1 VFDTLWRCLFHSL
14 VKLLWYQ
21 KSIKMAPTKVSSAF
35 VGGDRE
41 AGNGK
46 LEERPSS
53 DLALVK
59 RFIDDSSES
68 TIVGAED
75 ERLKDGNFAVRKLEE
90 YDIDFDDTRKFTV
103 QRWGDIV
110 KAAIA
115 TLSIGGNLFATP
127 WMDLY

>member
-1 VFDTLWRCLFHSL
+1 MFDTLSRCLFHSL
-14 VKLLWYQ
+14 VKLLRYQ
-21 KSIKMAPTKVSSAF
+21 KSIKMASTKVSSAF

-41 AGNGK
+41 TGNGK

-53 DLALVK
+53 DLTLVEL
-59 RFIDDSSES
+59 FNDDSLENTTAS
-68 TIVGAED
+68 AED

-90 YDIDFDDTRKFTV
+90 YDIDFNDTREFTV

-110 KAAIA
+110 KASIA

-127 WMDLY
+127 LTDLY

>member
-1 VFDTLWRCLFHSL
+1 MFGTLWRCLFHSL
-14 VKLLWYQ
+14 VKLLRYQ

-35 VGGDRE
+35 VGDDRE
-41 AGNGK
+41 TGNGN

-53 DLALVK
+53 DLTLVEL
-59 RFIDDSSES
+59 FNDDSLENTTAS
-68 TIVGAED
+68 AED

-127 WMDLY
+127 LTDLY

>member
-1 VFDTLWRCLFHSL
+1 
-14 VKLLWYQ
+14 
-21 KSIKMAPTKVSSAF
+21 MAPTKVSSAF
-35 VGGDRE
+35 VGDDRE
-41 AGNGK
+41 TGNGK

-53 DLALVK
+53 DPALVEW
-59 RFIDDSSES
+59 FNDDSLENTTAS
-68 TIVGAED
+68 VED

-90 YDIDFDDTRKFTV
+90 YYIDFDDTRKFTV

-127 WMDLY
+127 LMDLY